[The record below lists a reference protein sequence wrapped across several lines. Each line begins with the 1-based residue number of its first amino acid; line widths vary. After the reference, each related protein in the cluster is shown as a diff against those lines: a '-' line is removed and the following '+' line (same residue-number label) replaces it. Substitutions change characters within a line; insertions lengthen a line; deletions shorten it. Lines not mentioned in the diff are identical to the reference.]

1 MKRGIAFIL
10 ALLLTLSAAAA
21 LGEDDTLLHKFY
33 QQAAKESAY
42 RGTVTFTLIGD
53 ETSAIP
59 AEMWTMVKALL
70 PQLTVTVE
78 HSTQRNKDEGEVGL
92 TFAVNGQPSRKLS
105 FLYDDTLTGIA
116 GDLLGGDT
124 VYAAAREWSWTRLFA
139 PAAQEGEAWPPLWQM
154 LLNILN
160 TSEQW
165 KERAKPLLEK
175 YETRAAEWLNGF
187 ASVSSGTEGGVPYSE
202 LACKI
207 PAREIKEEIKS
218 LLTELYQD
226 QETLSLLRE
235 VVTPQEA
242 AAYLQ
247 PASLPALTAVLEQM
261 QMEGSVEIARR
272 HDSAGTALLDSISFP
287 FAKDAMFTRLA
298 FSVTPSGGGQEW
310 RVTGALKDGGEF
322 DVSCEQ
328 TTSGN
333 YTGSVALLLPIQ
345 ADSASFVV
353 GGGTPELK
361 PVSFDY
367 SFTLDQGEEA
377 YSIADDQS
385 TQTIRAS
392 LMIAPRGG
400 SDIPMQVFSLT
411 ANLSS
416 GSSKQSPTHLDGNIS
431 WMDMMSGAAITAQLT
446 SRTVAPFDYTV
457 VSDAENAVRID
468 RMTGEERAE
477 LLAAWTGGLAQFF
490 AQAMIGGAVG
500 PQE

>member
-10 ALLLTLSAAAA
+10 ALVLALSAAAA
-21 LGEDDTLLHKFY
+21 LAEDDTLMNKFY

-42 RGTVTFTLIGD
+42 RGTVTFTVIGE
-53 ETSAIP
+53 ETTAIP
-59 AEMWTMVKALL
+59 AEMWTLVKGLL
-70 PQLTVTVE
+70 PQLTVTLE
-78 HSTQRNKDEGEVGL
+78 HSTQRNRDEGEVGV
-92 TFAVNGQPSRKLS
+92 TFAVSGQPSRKVS
-105 FLYDDTLTGIA
+105 FLYDDKLTGIT

-124 VYAAAREWSWTRLFA
+124 VYAAAREWSWTRLLSPTA
-139 PAAQEGEAWPPLWQM
+139 PEGEAWPPMWQM

-160 TSEQW
+160 APEAW
-165 KERAKPLLEK
+165 KERARLRLEA
-175 YETRAAEWLNGF
+175 YETRAAEWMNGF

-207 PAREIKEEIKS
+207 PAREVKEEIKA

-235 VVTPQEA
+235 AATPQEA

-247 PASLPALTAVLEQM
+247 PASLPALTAILEQM
-261 QMEGSVEIARR
+261 QMDGFVEIARR
-272 HDSAGTALLDSISFP
+272 HDSSGTALLDRISFP
-287 FAKDAMFTRLA
+287 FAKDAAFTRLA
-298 FSVTPSGGGQEW
+298 FSVTPSEGGQQW
-310 RVTGALKDGGEF
+310 RVTGAAKDGSEF

-328 TTSGN
+328 TASGS
-333 YTGSVALLLPIQ
+333 YTGSVALLVPVKT
-345 ADSASFVV
+345 DSASFVV
-353 GGGTPELK
+353 SGGTPELK
-361 PVSFDY
+361 PVGFDY

-392 LMIAPRGG
+392 LMIAPRGE

-431 WMDMMSGAAITAQLT
+431 WMDMMSGAAVTAQLT
-446 SRTVAPFDYTV
+446 SRTVAPFDYAV
-457 VSDAENAVRID
+457 VSDAEDAVRLD
-468 RMTGEERAE
+468 QMTGEERAE
-477 LLAAWTGGLAQFF
+477 LTAAWTGELMRFF
-490 AQAMIGGAVG
+490 TGALLGGAADA
-500 PQE
+500 QE

>member
-10 ALLLTLSAAAA
+10 ALLLALSAAAA
-21 LGEDDTLLHKFY
+21 LAEDDTLLHKFY

-42 RGTVTFTLIGD
+42 RGTVTFTVIGE
-53 ETSAIP
+53 ETTAIP
-59 AEMWTMVKALL
+59 AEMWALVKTLL
-70 PQLTVTVE
+70 PRMTVTIE
-78 HSTQRNKDEGEVGL
+78 HSTQRNKDEGEVGV
-92 TFAVNGQPSRKLS
+92 TFAVSGQPNRKVS
-105 FLYDDTLTGIA
+105 YLYDDHLTGIT

-124 VYAAAREWSWTRLFA
+124 VYAAAREWSWTRLLS
-139 PAAQEGEAWPPLWQM
+139 PAVQAGEAWPPMWQM

-160 TSEQW
+160 APESW

-175 YETRAAEWLNGF
+175 YETRAAEWMNGF
-187 ASVSSGTEGGVPYSE
+187 ASVSSGKEGGVPYSE

-207 PAREIKEEIKS
+207 PAREVKEEVKA

-272 HDSAGTALLDSISFP
+272 HDSSGTALLDSISFP

-298 FSVTPSGGGQEW
+298 FSVTPSEGGQEW

-328 TTSGN
+328 AASGN
-333 YTGSVALLLPIQ
+333 YTGSVALLLPVQ

-353 GGGTPELK
+353 SGPPELR
-361 PVSFDY
+361 PVGFDY

-392 LMIAPRGG
+392 LMIAPRGE

-477 LLAAWTGGLAQFF
+477 LVAAWTGGLVQFF
-490 AQAMIGGAVG
+490 VGALADSAVDAQ
-500 PQE
+500 E

>member
-10 ALLLTLSAAAA
+10 ALLLALSAAAA
-21 LGEDDTLLHKFY
+21 LAEDDTLLHKFY

-42 RGTVTFTLIGD
+42 RGTVTFTVIGE
-53 ETSAIP
+53 ETTAIP
-59 AEMWTMVKALL
+59 AEMWALVKTLL
-70 PQLTVTVE
+70 PRMTVTIE
-78 HSTQRNKDEGEVGL
+78 HSTQRNKDEGEVGV
-92 TFAVNGQPSRKLS
+92 TFAVSGQPSRKAS
-105 FLYDDTLTGIA
+105 YLYDDHLTGIT

-124 VYAAAREWSWTRLFA
+124 VYAAAREWSWTRLLS
-139 PAAQEGEAWPPLWQM
+139 PAVQAGEAWPPMWQM

-160 TSEQW
+160 APESW

-175 YETRAAEWLNGF
+175 YETRAAEWMNGF
-187 ASVSSGTEGGVPYSE
+187 ASVSSGKEGGVPYSE

-207 PAREIKEEIKS
+207 PAREVKEEVKA

-272 HDSAGTALLDSISFP
+272 HDSSGTALLDSISFP

-298 FSVTPSGGGQEW
+298 FSVTPSEGGQAW
-310 RVTGALKDGGEF
+310 RVTGALKEGGEF

-328 TTSGN
+328 AASGN
-333 YTGSVALLLPIQ
+333 YTGSVALLLPVQ

-353 GGGTPELK
+353 SGPPELR
-361 PVSFDY
+361 PVGFDY

-392 LMIAPRGG
+392 LMIAPRGE

-411 ANLSS
+411 VNLSS
-416 GSSKQSPTHLDGNIS
+416 GSSKQSPTHLDGNLS
-431 WMDMMSGAAITAQLT
+431 WMDMNSGAAITAQLT

-457 VSDAENAVRID
+457 VSEAENAVRID
-468 RMTGEERAE
+468 RMTEQERAA
-477 LLAAWTGGLAQFF
+477 LLENWTASFAQFF
-490 AQAMIGGAVG
+490 AGTLLGGLANTQ
-500 PQE
+500 P

>member
-10 ALLLTLSAAAA
+10 ALLLALSAAAA
-21 LGEDDTLLHKFY
+21 MAEDDTLLHKFY

-42 RGTVTFTLIGD
+42 RGTVTFTVIGE
-53 ETSAIP
+53 ETKAIP
-59 AEMWTMVKALL
+59 AEMWALVKTLL
-70 PQLTVTVE
+70 PQTTVTIE
-78 HSTQRNKDEGEVGL
+78 HSTQRNKDEGEVGV
-92 TFAVNGQPSRKLS
+92 TFAVSGQPSRKAS
-105 FLYDDTLTGIA
+105 YLYDDKLTGIT

-124 VYAAAREWSWTRLFA
+124 VYAAAREWSWTRLLS
-139 PAAQEGEAWPPLWQM
+139 PAAREGEAWPPVWQM

-160 TSEQW
+160 APESW

-175 YETRAAEWLNGF
+175 YETRAAEWMNGF
-187 ASVSSGTEGGVPYSE
+187 ASVSSGKEGGVPYSE

-207 PAREIKEEIKS
+207 PAREVKEEVKT

-226 QETLSLLRE
+226 QETLNLLRE

-298 FSVTPSGGGQEW
+298 FSVTPSEGGQEW

-328 TTSGN
+328 AASGN
-333 YTGSVALLLPIQ
+333 YTGSVALLLPVK
-345 ADSASFVV
+345 ADTASFVV
-353 GGGTPELK
+353 SGGAPELK
-361 PVSFDY
+361 PVGFDY

-377 YSIADDQS
+377 YSIADDKS

-392 LMIAPRGG
+392 LMIAPRGE

-411 ANLSS
+411 VNLSS

-446 SRTVAPFDYTV
+446 SRTVAPFDYSV

-477 LLAAWTGGLAQFF
+477 LVAAWTGSLAQFF
-490 AQAMIGGAVG
+490 TGALIGGAAG
-500 PQE
+500 AQE